1 MMIHSFQ
8 NQHTKIRYVDGFGE
22 EGYLKPGVSLF
33 SRIRDLL
40 ELLLVVYSFALNFL
54 EVFENSKDMPQ
65 LMSSLRIY
73 FSVISSS
80 LL

>member
-54 EVFENSKDMPQ
+54 EVFENSKDIIRRLDFMKALEEAFQ
-65 LMSSLRIY
+65 RAIC
-73 FSVISSS
+73 
-80 LL
+80 